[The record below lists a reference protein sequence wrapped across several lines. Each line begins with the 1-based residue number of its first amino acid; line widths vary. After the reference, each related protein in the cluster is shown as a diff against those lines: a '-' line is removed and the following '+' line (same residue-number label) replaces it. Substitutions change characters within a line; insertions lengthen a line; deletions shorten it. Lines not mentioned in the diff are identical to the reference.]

1 MASVRENLIRM
12 ATAAAVAVT
21 AVGYTAPA
29 MAQQISAPAAAA
41 QQANPETVKIVN
53 ARLKEL
59 VPILKNAE
67 AEQLKLGLSD
77 AARNTCA
84 AQTRIYTKATVALKD
99 DPTYSEVI
107 AKADMKDLET
117 MTRFATCT
125 LPGGVTAKLNVCS
138 AYGIALSG
146 KLSGPVFDPRMID
159 DRKLAERC
167 PVPAGRN
174 GP

>member
-12 ATAAAVAVT
+12 ATATAVAVT

-53 ARLKEL
+53 ARLREL
-59 VPILKNAE
+59 APIIENASAEMTRLKVPE
-67 AEQLKLGLSD
+67 AKQ
-77 AARNTCA
+77 NFCA
-84 AQTRIYTKATVALKD
+84 AQAAVFAEAMVKLRKD
-99 DPTYSEVI
+99 PIYSEVI

-117 MTRFATCT
+117 MARFATCT

-138 AYGIALSG
+138 PYGNALSVQ
-146 KLSGPVFDPRMID
+146 LAVSVFDPKMID
-159 DRKLAERC
+159 LRPYEKRC

>member
-12 ATAAAVAVT
+12 ATATAVAVT
-21 AVGYTAPA
+21 AAGYTAPA

-53 ARLKEL
+53 ARLREL
-59 VPILKNAE
+59 APIIEGAE
-67 AEQLKLGLSD
+67 AVREKLGVPE
-77 AARNTCA
+77 AKRNVCS
-84 AQTRIYTKATVALKD
+84 AQTAVFADAMVKLRKD
-99 DPTYSEVI
+99 PIYSEVI

-125 LPGGVTAKLNVCS
+125 LPGGVTAKLSVCS
-138 AYGIALSG
+138 FHGDILSV
-146 KLSGPVFDPRMID
+146 KLASMAFDPKMID
-159 DRKLAERC
+159 TRPMNLRC